1 VRDGKRAPH
10 RPALKGHIPS
20 ESVIVA
26 AHPACRRKPN
36 ESRIVPVVVP
46 NAMLSVIN
54 DIGTV

>member
-10 RPALKGHIPS
+10 RPALKGHILS

-26 AHPACRRKPN
+26 AHPACRREPN
-36 ESRIVPVVVP
+36 ESRLVPAVVP
-46 NAMLSVIN
+46 DAMLSVIK